1 MTASRLVVA
10 SLAVAFFLVIAPHS
24 TFAQAAGGQNNGGRA
39 NRQRGGAN
47 ADPAQRREQALTRIK
62 EQLGATDDEW
72 KVLQPKVD
80 ALMTAQADVRA
91 GARGAAGGR
100 GQRGNRGGQ
109 NAQPAAT
116 PPANESAVA
125 KAMTE
130 LRTAVADKATPPEE
144 LAKKLAALHE
154 AKEKAAAARTAAQKD
169 LKDLL
174 TARQE
179 AILVQN
185 GMLE

>member
-1 MTASRLVVA
+1 MTASRLLVA

-24 TFAQAAGGQNNGGRA
+24 AFAQAAGGQNNGGRA
-39 NRQRGGAN
+39 NRQRGAN
-47 ADPAQRREQALTRIK
+47 ADPAQQRERALTRVK

-72 KVLQPKVD
+72 KVLQPKIDV
-80 ALMTAQADVRA
+80 LMTAQADVRA
-91 GARGAAGGR
+91 GVRGG
-100 GQRGNRGGQ
+100 RGNRGGQ
-109 NAQPAAT
+109 NAQPAAA
-116 PPANESAVA
+116 PANESAVA

-130 LRTAVADKATPPEE
+130 LRAAVADKSTPPEE
-144 LAKKLAALHE
+144 LAKKLTALHE
-154 AKEKAAAARTAAQKD
+154 AKDKALAARTAAQKD

-179 AILVQN
+179 AILVQS